1 MLDFQPWTIFFTIV
15 NLLVLY
21 FFFRKFLFGRINT
34 VLEQREQLIR
44 SQVDAA
50 QENNAQAQ
58 KVREEY
64 ESRLAG
70 ARQEAADLVA
80 DAKRRADQ
88 AYADRLAQAEADAKK
103 TAAEAEARIA
113 AQHSEMLRTARGEVA
128 HLAVMAA
135 TQVAGKRLDT
145 DSDRAL
151 AEEFLAK
158 VGEQE

>member
-21 FFFRKFLFGRINT
+21 FFFRKFLFGRVNA
-34 VLEQREQLIR
+34 VLEQREALIR
-44 SQVDAA
+44 TQVAEA
-50 QENNAQAQ
+50 EQNKAEAE
-58 KVREEY
+58 KSRREY
-64 ESRLAG
+64 EARLAG

-80 DAKRRADQ
+80 DAKRRADE

-103 TAAEAEARIA
+103 AAEEAEARIA
-113 AQHSEMLRTARGEVA
+113 AERGEMLRSARGEVA
-128 HLAVMAA
+128 RLAVMAA
-135 TQVAGKRLDT
+135 TEVAGKRLDT

-158 VGEQE
+158 VGEQA